1 MKHTKTDDVVIPCAA
16 VYHILH
22 PSGVLHPPDK
32 PFQGQ
37 SRTKKGHREEATKQG
52 EEGLVGTQNQ
62 ARGTHKPPQRG
73 GEVGGTTGR
82 DLQGHRK

>member
-1 MKHTKTDDVVIPCAA
+1 VVFSIHQTSHFRDKAGQKKDTERKQ
-16 VYHILH
+16 
-22 PSGVLHPPDK
+22 PSKGRRDLL
-32 PFQGQ
+32 
-37 SRTKKGHREEATKQG
+37 GHRTKQG